1 MQRDKANN
9 LAAVKPLRGSTAL
22 RQTEATRTLP
32 LILDY
37 LPVLLCLITPTIRPV
52 DTLLMT
58 LSEKRQIERITEL
71 MAFE

>member
-9 LAAVKPLRGSTAL
+9 LAAVNPLRSSTAL

-37 LPVLLCLITPTIRPV
+37 LSVLLCLITPTIRPV